1 MLMRTEPFQDLERLT
16 RQLFG
21 SEATWSRPAMLPMD
35 AYRSADEVV
44 LMFDL
49 PGLDPDAVDVNVE
62 RNVLTV
68 KAERRPTAPDGV
80 ERHFSERPLGVFS
93 RQVSLGDNL
102 DTDHIQATYDA
113 GVLTLRIPVAT
124 EAKPRKIVISAEP
137 DHRLT
142 ADRGPKE
149 GVA

>member
-16 RQLFG
+16 RQLLG

-35 AYRSADEVV
+35 AYRSGDEVV

-68 KAERRPTAPDGV
+68 RAERRPTAPDGV
-80 ERHFSERPLGVFS
+80 ERHVSERPLGVFS

-102 DTDHIQATYDA
+102 DTDNIQATYDA
-113 GVLTLRIPVAT
+113 GVLTLRIPVAG

-137 DHRLT
+137 DHRPT
-142 ADRGPKE
+142 ADQKE
-149 GVA
+149 

>member
-1 MLMRTEPFQDLERLT
+1 MLMRTEPFHDLERLT
-16 RQLFG
+16 GQLLG

-35 AYRSADEVV
+35 AYRSGDEVV

-68 KAERRPTAPDGV
+68 RAERRPTAPDGV

-102 DTDHIQATYDA
+102 DTDNIQATYDA
-113 GVLTLRIPVAT
+113 GVLTLRIPVAG

-137 DHRLT
+137 DHRPT
-142 ADRGPKE
+142 ADQKE
-149 GVA
+149 